1 MKIPHKCGK
10 KILRKM
16 VKSKE
21 NQESRKIISTIQ
33 ETKENRCKTQKDE
46 DWFEPRRKCSSR
58 GQELSKTRNGRGQ
71 KPLCRQV
78 KIQAWTKVPC
88 LEMKIQAWTGPTKH
102 QEGGQGRKK
111 RGPNKGPDTENQKP
125 IRSIVSLFVHMNSNS
140 RVQAGIFIKMLA
152 KHSLNA
158 LNHRI
163 NIPSLE
169 ALMPR
174 RVGRVQQG
182 TMDIFSLS
190 QNDQVVYDFGSF
202 SDNEHSQK
210 H

>member
-88 LEMKIQAWTGPTKH
+88 LEMKIQAWTGPTKAPRRWARK
-102 QEGGQGRKK
+102 EKK
-111 RGPNKGPDTENQKP
+111 RPKQGARHREPKTYKVNSILVCAYEQQFESIGRHLHQDASKAQLECSEPQNKYSQLGSADAKKSRKGPTRNNG
-125 IRSIVSLFVHMNSNS
+125 H
-140 RVQAGIFIKMLA
+140 
-152 KHSLNA
+152 
-158 LNHRI
+158 
-163 NIPSLE
+163 
-169 ALMPR
+169 
-174 RVGRVQQG
+174 
-182 TMDIFSLS
+182 IFSQPERSSCL
-190 QNDQVVYDFGSF
+190 
-202 SDNEHSQK
+202 
-210 H
+210 